1 MPLPLDLDN
10 GSIAGAMAGEFV
22 DAAAAGGDSDA
33 DASHRLARLL
43 LWVAFITMILD
54 GWTWPPRCTRRP
66 VGWPS
71 GATSWPTTSRSQ
83 PFSPLP

>member
-54 GWTWPPRCTRRP
+54 LATALYKA
-66 VGWPS
+66 PS
-71 GATSWPTTSRSQ
+71 GVAFRSHKLAYYLTLAAKVLN
-83 PFSPLP
+83 SI